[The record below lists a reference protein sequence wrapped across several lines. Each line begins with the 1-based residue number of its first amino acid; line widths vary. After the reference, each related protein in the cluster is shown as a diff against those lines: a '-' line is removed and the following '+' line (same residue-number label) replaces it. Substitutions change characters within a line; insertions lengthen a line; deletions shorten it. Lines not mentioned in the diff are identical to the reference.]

1 MGIKESTKSNMN
13 SYMLFLFNYFFLN
26 YFRKFAMLLRLV
38 MVVIVAHTICIVAYQ
53 TPWMQIHLD
62 KTSLAAR
69 WVLQNSLVIM
79 KIKIYYYLY

>member
-1 MGIKESTKSNMN
+1 
-13 SYMLFLFNYFFLN
+13 
-26 YFRKFAMLLRLV
+26 MLLRLV

-79 KIKIYYYLY
+79 KIKISLLLFILTD

>member
-1 MGIKESTKSNMN
+1 
-13 SYMLFLFNYFFLN
+13 
-26 YFRKFAMLLRLV
+26 MLLRLV

-79 KIKIYYYLY
+79 KIKFLYYYLY